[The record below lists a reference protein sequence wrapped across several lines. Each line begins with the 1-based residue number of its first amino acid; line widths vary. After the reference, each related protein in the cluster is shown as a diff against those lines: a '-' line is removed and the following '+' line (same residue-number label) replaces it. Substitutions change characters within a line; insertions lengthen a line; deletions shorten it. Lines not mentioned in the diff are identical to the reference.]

1 MAAEARPWLIAAA
14 LHAEPSRDGE
24 TPSSLYRRRRS
35 VRLLLENGSDPR
47 EWMSLR
53 SLVKEGDVEI
63 AATTARLGMEVAGEH
78 EKADL
83 IAVLLSCVDKADWL
97 LRSEIRD
104 VLLAHYDLA
113 EPLIR
118 KAIALRELKA
128 GRGFDSG
135 LALLYAALRRAER

>member
-1 MAAEARPWLIAAA
+1 
-14 LHAEPSRDGE
+14 
-24 TPSSLYRRRRS
+24 
-35 VRLLLENGSDPR
+35 
-47 EWMSLR
+47 
-53 SLVKEGDVEI
+53 
-63 AATTARLGMEVAGEH
+63 MEVAGEH